1 MGLDMY
7 LYAERYVSGYEWQDR
22 DEKDTY
28 RAIVDALG
36 VEPTPSTPGIGVN
49 FTAVYWRK
57 ANAIH
62 NWFVNECQDG
72 IDDCREVYVSRDSL
86 KKLVDLCQ
94 EVIDTGDTSLLPSIQ
109 GFFFGSTEYDEWY
122 FDDLKRTIEDVNSAL
137 ERFDDRY
144 SFSYQSSW

>member
-62 NWFVNECQDG
+62 NWLVDECQDG